1 MGRRPIHLKNLSL
14 HNPSTQPFY
23 TTLGTEA
30 RQPSHRRCVQER
42 SRIRGSR
49 AAANH
54 QNANQALW
62 HRKVNPNA
70 GIHLFPTFFGLLSGL
85 AETFGGIFILLGLFY
100 RPMALFL
107 VGDLMMAGFIELAP
121 GAPLLQVSR
130 PFEEGVFYLGV
141 VFAGPGRYS
150 LDHLLRNE
158 VGEEEHN
165 PF

>member
-1 MGRRPIHLKNLSL
+1 
-14 HNPSTQPFY
+14 
-23 TTLGTEA
+23 
-30 RQPSHRRCVQER
+30 
-42 SRIRGSR
+42 
-49 AAANH
+49 
-54 QNANQALW
+54 
-62 HRKVNPNA
+62 
-70 GIHLFPTFFGLLSGL
+70 
-85 AETFGGIFILLGLFY
+85 
-100 RPMALFL
+100 
-107 VGDLMMAGFIELAP
+107 MAGFIELAP

>member
-1 MGRRPIHLKNLSL
+1 MCPRA
-14 HNPSTQPFY
+14 QPD
-23 TTLGTEA
+23 
-30 RQPSHRRCVQER
+30 
-42 SRIRGSR
+42 
-49 AAANH
+49 
-54 QNANQALW
+54 
-62 HRKVNPNA
+62 K
-70 GIHLFPTFFGLLSGL
+70 

-107 VGDLMMAGFIELAP
+107 VGNLMMAASIELAS

-130 PFEEGVFYLGV
+130 PSEEGVFYLGV

-150 LDHLLRNE
+150 LDHLIRNE

>member
-1 MGRRPIHLKNLSL
+1 MKIRPSV
-14 HNPSTQPFY
+14 
-23 TTLGTEA
+23 
-30 RQPSHRRCVQER
+30 C
-42 SRIRGSR
+42 
-49 AAANH
+49 
-54 QNANQALW
+54 
-62 HRKVNPNA
+62 
-70 GIHLFPTFFGLLSGL
+70 
-85 AETFGGIFILLGLFY
+85 FILLGLFY

-107 VGDLMMAGFIELAP
+107 VGNLMMAASIELAP

-141 VFAGPGRYS
+141 VLAGPGRCS

>member
-1 MGRRPIHLKNLSL
+1 MKSLQYINSIIASKKDIGLLVFRILIGIAFIWHGVPKLLSGPEGWTALGSMMG
-14 HNPSTQPFY
+14 
-23 TTLGTEA
+23 
-30 RQPSHRRCVQER
+30 
-42 SRIRGSR
+42 
-49 AAANH
+49 
-54 QNANQALW
+54 AL
-62 HRKVNPNA
+62 
-70 GIHLFPTFFGLLSGL
+70 GIHIFPTFFGLLSGL

-107 VGDLMMAGFIELAP
+107 VGNLMMATSIEFAS

-158 VGEEEHN
+158 VSEEEHN